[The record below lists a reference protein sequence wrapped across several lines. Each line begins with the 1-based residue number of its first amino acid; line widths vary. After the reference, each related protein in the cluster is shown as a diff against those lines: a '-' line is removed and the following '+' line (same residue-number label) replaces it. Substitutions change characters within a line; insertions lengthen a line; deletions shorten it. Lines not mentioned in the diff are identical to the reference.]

1 MSKQAKAYIEER
13 AKQLRKKLR
22 KEQSFDKTKIVV
34 EEYLSL
40 LLLKEIYDDKRD

>member
-1 MSKQAKAYIEER
+1 MNKQVKTYIEER

-22 KEQSFDKTKIVV
+22 KEQSLDKTKIIV

-40 LLLKEIYDDKRD
+40 LLLKEIHNGK